1 MKLPLRPPGE
11 RVADM
16 SKEALIGEGCIKML
30 LRLAPVLPTLLA
42 GSIGNLQGRNRQFHP
57 KCYQRTYL

>member
-1 MKLPLRPPGE
+1 
-11 RVADM
+11 M